1 MKKMKKTLI
10 GLLIIGIVA
19 SCGKENIYSNDF
31 SSVAFINASP
41 GSPAVTVFVDTIPQ
55 VTAAIAYRSNSGY
68 RSVQPGARN
77 LEFRTTTNFVTTK
90 RGGGPTENFVAN
102 TASSYFLYD
111 TLTASNQNFRVL
123 RLTDDLTV
131 PAKGF
136 AMVRFVPLAIKAPA
150 VDVTFLRT
158 SSTPND
164 SVTFMNK
171 AYVGDAPSADAI
183 KTLSMFTPIPLGTYT
198 VKLKTAGTQTV
209 LATLASNVLSGTT
222 GLTGIFTFYSAGTA
236 QGQPLAISSFR
247 HYP

>member
-1 MKKMKKTLI
+1 MKKILF
-10 GLLIIGIVA
+10 GLLITGMIAG
-19 SCGKENIYSNDF
+19 CGKENIYSNDF
-31 SSVAFINASP
+31 SSAVFINASP
-41 GSPAVTVFVDTIPQ
+41 GSPSVTVFIDTIPQ
-55 VTAAIAYRSNSGY
+55 VAAAIAYRSNSGY

-111 TLTASNQNFRVL
+111 TLTVSNQNFRVL
-123 RLTDDLTV
+123 KLSDDLTV
-131 PAKGF
+131 PAKGS

-158 SSTPND
+158 SNTPND
-164 SVTFMNK
+164 SVTFTNR
-171 AYVGDAPSADAI
+171 AYVGDAPSADAL
-183 KTLSMFTPIPLGTYT
+183 KALSLFTPIPIGTYT
-198 VKLKTAGTQTV
+198 VKLKTAGTQNV
-209 LATLASNVLSGTT
+209 LASSTSNVLTGTT